1 MQPSVMRESPRL
13 VHVRLSGRVTAQE
26 WNAALGEAAGL
37 LAPDEQT
44 AILVTA
50 EAFEGWEHGGGW
62 EDMSFRRLFDER
74 VSRMAIVADRRWEG
88 EALMFAG
95 KGLRRF
101 DVEFFASEEL
111 GRARAWLAK
120 PA

>member
-1 MQPSVMRESPRL
+1 MQPSVMRESPHL
-13 VHVRLSGRVTAQE
+13 VHVRLSGRVTARE
-26 WNAALGEAAGL
+26 WDAALGEAATF

-50 EAFEGWEHGGGW
+50 ESFEGWEQGGGW
-62 EDMSFRRLFDER
+62 EDLSFRRLFDER

-88 EALMFAG
+88 EALMFVG

-101 DVEFFASEEL
+101 DVDFFGPEEV
-111 GRARAWLAK
+111 GRARAWLST

>member
-1 MQPSVMRESPRL
+1 MQPSVMRESPHL
-13 VHVRLSGRVTAQE
+13 VHVGLSGRVTPQE
-26 WNAALGEAAGL
+26 WNVALGEAAGL
-37 LAPDEQT
+37 LAPDERT

-74 VSRMAIVADRRWEG
+74 VSRMAIVADRRWEDQ
-88 EALMFAG
+88 ALMFAG

-101 DVEFFASEEL
+101 DVEVFGPEDI
-111 GRARAWLAK
+111 GRARAWLTKSA
-120 PA
+120 

>member
-1 MQPSVMRESPRL
+1 MQPSVMRESPHL
-13 VHVRLSGRVTAQE
+13 VHVGLSGRVTPQE
-26 WNAALGEAAGL
+26 WNAALGEAAKFLDPGE
-37 LAPDEQT
+37 PT

-50 EAFEGWEHGGGW
+50 EAFAGWEPGGGW

-74 VSRMAIVADRRWEG
+74 VSRMAIVADRRWEDQ
-88 EALMFAG
+88 ALMFAG

-101 DVEFFASEEL
+101 DVEFFDPEDL

-120 PA
+120 DA